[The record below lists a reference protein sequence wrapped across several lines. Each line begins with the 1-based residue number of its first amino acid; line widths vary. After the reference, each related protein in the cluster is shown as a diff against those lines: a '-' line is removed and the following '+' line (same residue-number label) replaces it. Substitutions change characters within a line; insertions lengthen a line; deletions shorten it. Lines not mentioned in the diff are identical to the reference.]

1 MVDPLSRA
9 LMRRLARQRWQTSLA
24 IVGIALGVAVV
35 TAVDLANQ
43 SVRRAFDLSL
53 AQITG
58 HATHRIIGGARPH
71 GVDERFYAALR
82 REHGVSQAAPVVEG
96 VLRLHGGAYR
106 LLGIDP
112 LAEAPFRPWTPL
124 LGTPMAGEL
133 LTRPN
138 SVLMAAADARRMG
151 LSVGDSVVARAAGV
165 ENTIHLVGLLDSGN
179 GNNAQALNGLLLAD
193 IASAQ
198 ELLGRIG
205 HLDRIDLIL
214 DERTHQQV
222 AALLPANLRL
232 VVPQTR
238 NRAVAELSSSFHA
251 NVSAMSLLALL
262 VGGFLIANAIGFS
275 VLQRRRLLGLLRMIG
290 ATRLQLF
297 ARIISEALALGA
309 CGTALGLLAGM
320 WLGQGLIKLVART
333 VNDLYFATQVSTLL
347 IQPHLLLKGLALGLL
362 VTLIAA
368 LVPAIEAARAS
379 PQAAVRRSAR
389 ERRTHAMLPRL
400 ALAGGAAM
408 LLAAAFVQ
416 LAQLPQLLQL
426 PQLPGNAL
434 WLAFAGLF
442 CLIIGYC
449 LVVPLPVLGL
459 SRLCTPPLARAFAI
473 GPTGALAARGI
484 AAGLSRTGLAI
495 SALAVAVAATIGMGV
510 MVDGFRGTVA
520 GWLARS
526 LPGDLYISIPAGTSR
541 RAATP
546 LPAALLEELRGMDG
560 IAALSTGRRVEV
572 ESAAGPVD
580 LLALDM
586 APASYRSFRFQG
598 ESAAAAAADRWR
610 EFHRG
615 EAVLISEPLGFRR
628 KLSVGDSLELWSA
641 DGARSF
647 TVGGVFRD
655 YGSQRG
661 LVVMDRQVYARLWRD
676 ADISTIGV
684 YFRESARPQQ
694 LTRRIESLAAQQDA
708 RIRVRANREIQRYS
722 LAVFDRTFTITQVLR
737 LLVVL
742 VAFVGILSA
751 LLALQLE
758 RARENA
764 VLRATGLTR
773 LGLFAM
779 TTLQTG
785 LMGLF
790 AGLLALPLGYLI
802 GQILL
807 HLVNPR
813 SFGWTLDAQP
823 ALQVYFEA
831 LGLAV
836 GAALLAGIYPGWR
849 MARANPAAALREE

>member
-43 SVRRAFDLSL
+43 SVRRAFDLSM

-58 HATHRIIGGARPH
+58 HATHRIIGGPRPH

-82 REHGVSQAAPVVEG
+82 REHGISQAAPVVEG
-96 VLRLHGGAYR
+96 VLRLHGEAYR

-138 SVLMAAADARRMG
+138 AVLMAAADARRLG

-165 ENTIHLVGLLDSGN
+165 EKTIHLVGLLDSGN

-222 AALLPANLRL
+222 AALLPPHLRL

-238 NRAVAELSSSFHA
+238 NRAVAELSGSFHA

-262 VGGFLIANAIGFS
+262 VGGFLIANAISFS

-309 CGTALGLLAGM
+309 CGTALGLLVGM
-320 WLGQGLIKLVART
+320 WLGQGLVKLVART
-333 VNDLYFATQVSTLL
+333 VNDLYFTTQVSTLL

-362 VTLIAA
+362 ATLIAA

-389 ERRTHAMLPRL
+389 ERRTHDMLPRL
-400 ALAGGAAM
+400 TLAGGAAM
-408 LLAAAFVQ
+408 LLAAALVR
-416 LAQLPQLLQL
+416 LPE
-426 PQLPGNAL
+426 NAL

-526 LPGDLYISIPAGTSR
+526 LPGDLYISIPASTSR

-572 ESAAGPVD
+572 ESAAGSVD
-580 LLALDM
+580 LLAIKM

-598 ESAAAAAADRWR
+598 ESAKWD

-615 EAVLISEPLGFRR
+615 RSVLISEPLGFRR

-661 LVVMDRQVYARLWRD
+661 LVVMDRQIYARLWRD

-684 YFRESARPQQ
+684 YFRESPRPH
-694 LTRRIESLAAQQDA
+694 LHPHPHRLARRIQSLAAQQDA

-737 LLVVL
+737 LLVVI

-773 LGLFAM
+773 LGLFGM
-779 TTLQTG
+779 TTLQTA

-802 GQILL
+802 GQMLL